1 MLLLH
6 IAYSEEDAEAHIQF
20 AFGQYSHA
28 ACLYVF
34 EIHWKKSHPRE
45 RCLSAVSFPQVS
57 SGERP
62 GGKNENH
69 QGSRQIPIRLPKPGV
84 PPGQR
89 HTRVTRPAPYPAITG
104 KAAVRNLRAIR
115 KTNPSV
121 TKPQPLGKQALAT
134 PGYSHST
141 ELSKNDMT
149 AAEPTT
155 LFAKK

>member
-6 IAYSEEDAEAHIQF
+6 IAYSEEDAAAHIQF
-20 AFGQYSHA
+20 TFGQYSHA

-34 EIHWKKSHPRE
+34 EIHRKKSHPRE

-84 PPGQR
+84 LPGQR
-89 HTRVTRPAPYPAITG
+89 HTRVARPAIPRDNRKRSVPEPSGHPKNKPIRNKATTPWKTSTCHPGLFTLDGAIQKRYHRG
-104 KAAVRNLRAIR
+104 
-115 KTNPSV
+115 
-121 TKPQPLGKQALAT
+121 
-134 PGYSHST
+134 
-141 ELSKNDMT
+141 
-149 AAEPTT
+149 
-155 LFAKK
+155 